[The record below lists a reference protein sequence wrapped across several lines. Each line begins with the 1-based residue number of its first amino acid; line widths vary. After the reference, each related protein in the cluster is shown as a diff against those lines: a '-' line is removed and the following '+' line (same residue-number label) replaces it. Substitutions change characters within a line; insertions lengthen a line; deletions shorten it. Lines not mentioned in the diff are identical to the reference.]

1 MNAPE
6 AHAGAAVLRAADG
19 PFLGPGAARRLC
31 IDLIAAEQ
39 ERLLRSRR
47 ISPRQRIEV
56 LLSGCAPGTED
67 DIEIGEDALGFDSLM
82 LLDLV
87 SVISR
92 FFSLTDSGAEDLLL
106 VHRTLGEW
114 ARIVVSHFERVGSAA
129 RIGFE
134 TSGTTGKPKTVL
146 YTAATLNG
154 EVDAYLSSGIAPP
167 MERVLSCVPP
177 RHIYGFLWG
186 VLLPQRAGVAALD
199 LHRSAGE
206 TLFRLCR
213 EGDLVIGTPFTWDR
227 AAVLGQELPPRVS
240 GVTSGGPSTD
250 ATWSAAQTLRLERM
264 LEIYGSTETGGIGW
278 RQSGRDGFR
287 LLDNF
292 LRTHNT
298 LRHSSGE
305 AVHLQDLLLW
315 MDETTFELGG
325 RLDGCV
331 QVAGT
336 NVSLDTV
343 GTLLRSAPDVAEA
356 VVRLDGSRIAAFI
369 VPSRPHLD
377 LDDLETSLRALARKE
392 LPAAARPDRY
402 RFDVAIPRTSM
413 GKVMPW

>member
-6 AHAGAAVLRAADG
+6 APAGAAVRRAADS
-19 PFLGPGAARRLC
+19 PFLSLGAARRLC
-31 IDLIAAEQ
+31 IDLIASEQ
-39 ERLLRSRR
+39 DRLLRSRR
-47 ISPRQRIEV
+47 ISSRQRIEV
-56 LLSGCAPGTED
+56 LLSGSPPGAED
-67 DIEIGEDALGFDSLM
+67 EIEVGEDTLGFDSLM

-92 FFSLTDSGAEDLLL
+92 YFSLTDSGAEDMLL

-114 ARIVVSHFERVGSAA
+114 ARIVVSHFERVGPAA

-146 YTAATLNG
+146 HTAATLND
-154 EVDAYLSSGIAPP
+154 EVDTYLSSGIAPP

-186 VLLPQRAGVAALD
+186 VLLPQRAGIEVLD
-199 LHRSAGE
+199 LHRAAGE

-213 EGDLVIGTPFTWDR
+213 EGDLVVGTPFTWDR
-227 AAVLGQELPPRVS
+227 AAALGQGLPPRVS

-250 ATWSAAQTLRLERM
+250 ATWSAAQMLRLERM

-278 RQSGRDGFR
+278 RQSGRDPFR
-287 LLDNF
+287 LLDHF
-292 LRTHNT
+292 VQRHNT
-298 LRHSSGE
+298 LRHRSGQ
-305 AVHLQDLLLW
+305 AVHLQDLLTW
-315 MDETTFELGG
+315 QDESTFELGG

-331 QVAGT
+331 QVAGC
-336 NVSLDTV
+336 NVSLEAV
-343 GTLLRSAPDVAEA
+343 GALLRSAPEVADA
-356 VVRLDGSRIAAFI
+356 AVRLDGSRIAAFV
-369 VPSRPHLD
+369 VPSKPHPD
-377 LDDLETSLRALARKE
+377 VDGLEASLRALARQE

-402 RFDVAIPRTSM
+402 RFDVAIPRNAM
-413 GKVMPW
+413 GKVIPW